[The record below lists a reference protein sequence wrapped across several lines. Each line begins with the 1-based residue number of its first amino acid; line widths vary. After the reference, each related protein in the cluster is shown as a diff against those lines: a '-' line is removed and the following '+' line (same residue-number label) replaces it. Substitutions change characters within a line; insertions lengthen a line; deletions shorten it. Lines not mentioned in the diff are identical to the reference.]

1 MPASNPSLTG
11 PIPTVRALGA
21 LLVVALVAG
30 ALLVGTATTARAQA
44 SLEELAWAYAIS
56 PAVPQEPDDGTRHSL
71 PGSSGR
77 FTLDQIRNR
86 FGPADWFPGD
96 HPAMPPIVRLGRE
109 EAGIWACSLCHY
121 PNGKGRPENAGVAG
135 LEPGYFVQQL
145 HDMRDGKRRS
155 ANAEKANTNL
165 MIAFA
170 QNMTDE
176 EIEAAAQYF
185 GAMPWTPWIE
195 VVETDT
201 VPKTY
206 LRGGMHL
213 RLEGDAAG
221 IEPLGRRIVE
231 SPIDAEATEMLRNP
245 RSSFVAYVPV
255 GAVAAG
261 EALARTGGGGRTIQ
275 CSICHG
281 ENLAGLGLV
290 PPLRGRS
297 PSYIAR
303 QLIDFQLGTRRGTW
317 APLMQGVVAR
327 LTADDMIDLAAYL
340 ASLAPEPPGGD

>member
-1 MPASNPSLTG
+1 MHDFERNLPRLNLRVCLA
-11 PIPTVRALGA
+11 TV
-21 LLVVALVAG
+21 LLIGHPAG
-30 ALLVGTATTARAQA
+30 ALAQA
-44 SLEELAWAYAIS
+44 SLDELAWAYAIS
-56 PAVPQEPDDGTRHSL
+56 PTVPQEPDDGTVHSL
-71 PGSSGR
+71 PGAARG
-77 FTLDQIRNR
+77 FTLDEIRAR

-96 HPAMPPIVRLGRE
+96 HPAMPSIVRRGRE
-109 EAGIWACSLCHY
+109 EAGIWACSMCHY

-135 LEPGYFVQQL
+135 LEPGYFIQQL
-145 HDMRDGKRRS
+145 HDMRDGLRRS
-155 ANAEKANTNL
+155 ANTEKANTNL

-170 QNMTDE
+170 RNMTDD
-176 EIEAAAQYF
+176 EIEAAARYF
-185 GAMPWTPWIE
+185 GSMQWSPWIE

-221 IEPLGRRIVE
+221 REPIGRRIIE
-231 SPIDAEATEMLRNP
+231 SPVDTEATEMLRNP
-245 RSSFVAYVPV
+245 RSGFVAYVPV
-255 GAVAAG
+255 GAVAGG
-261 EALARTGGGGRTIQ
+261 EELARTGGGKTIQ
-275 CSICHG
+275 CAICHG

-303 QLIDFQLGTRRGTW
+303 QLFDFQAGTRRGTW

-327 LTADDMIDLAAYL
+327 LTGDDMLQLAAYL
-340 ASLAPEPPGGD
+340 ASLPPEPAGAE